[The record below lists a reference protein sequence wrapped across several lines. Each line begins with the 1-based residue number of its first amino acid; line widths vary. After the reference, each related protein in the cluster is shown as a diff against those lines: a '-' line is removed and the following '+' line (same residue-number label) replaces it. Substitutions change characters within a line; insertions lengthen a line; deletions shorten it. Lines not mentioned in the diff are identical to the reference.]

1 MDLTARF
8 LNPGSQQKVQVRS
21 CDRDLA
27 PSPPPPAGVTRL
39 RQIQKRLPAEEIMA
53 LVKQYESGAS
63 VSQLTTVFGIHRT
76 TVLEHLKRHDIPR
89 RPSIAKLTPAMI
101 TQATELYAAG
111 WSYLKLGQH
120 FDVNDSTVRKALVRH
135 GVISRPP
142 GRRRG

>member
-8 LNPGSQQKVQVRS
+8 LNPGPQQKDQVRS
-21 CDRDLA
+21 SDQDLDPA
-27 PSPPPPAGVTRL
+27 PPPLAGVKQL

-53 LVKQYESGAS
+53 LVKQYGSGAS

-76 TVLEHLKRHDIPR
+76 TVLDHLKRHDIPR
-89 RPSIAKLTPAMI
+89 RPSIAKLTPTMI
-101 TQATELYAAG
+101 TEATELYASG

-142 GRRRG
+142 GRRRD